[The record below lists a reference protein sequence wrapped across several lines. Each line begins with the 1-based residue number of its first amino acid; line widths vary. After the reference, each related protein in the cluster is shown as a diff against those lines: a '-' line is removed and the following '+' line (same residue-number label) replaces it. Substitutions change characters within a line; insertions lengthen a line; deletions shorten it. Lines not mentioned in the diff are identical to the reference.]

1 MCILFHLDVPDTSP
15 TSTVSLSHDN
25 NEGISIP
32 QYSESSHQ
40 TQQRKDTLGNK
51 FFFLYICTDTWCHEY
66 LFCFNCI
73 FF

>member
-1 MCILFHLDVPDTSP
+1 MCILFHLDVPDGSP
-15 TSTVSLSHDN
+15 TSTVSLSHDK

-51 FFFLYICTDTWCHEY
+51 FFI
-66 LFCFNCI
+66 
-73 FF
+73 